1 MRVGDI
7 LEGRPEVTV
16 PLEKNL
22 PKTGFEVKKHSFL
35 DKLKNLSSDQV
46 REELDALLEKIDNQG
61 RVLQNTM
68 SLRDLLSYKSLI
80 KDFMG
85 VVVNRGYMLKEEFG
99 WNQRGQSKS
108 YQLLKK
114 VDGQLEELTNIF
126 FDKESEQVDLLSKM
140 GEIRGLLV
148 DLYM

>member
-1 MRVGDI
+1 MRVGEPT
-7 LEGRPEVTV
+7 EGRTDLAIH
-16 PLEKNL
+16 LEKN
-22 PKTGFEVKKHSFL
+22 EQKKNNGIKKNYFL
-35 DKLKNLSSDQV
+35 DKLKDLNSEQV
-46 REELDALLEKIDNQG
+46 RDELDALLQKIDDQG

-68 SLRDLLSYKSLI
+68 SLRDLLSYKGLV

-85 VVVNRGYMLKEEFG
+85 VVVGRGYTLKEEFG

-114 VDGQLEELTNIF
+114 VDEKLEALTETF
-126 FDKESEQVDLLSKM
+126 FDKESEQVTLLGKM